1 MNSQI
6 IFNTVELQFLL
17 RTFDIL
23 QVSLILL
30 QALSSVRSQ
39 ASLQLLR
46 TQKQPT
52 STTRDISHLN
62 PDSASILSEGGNT
75 VSSLGFYTNALYLWA
90 LFTPPIGQASAVD
103 TWSNVKIPKIEKF
116 GIYT

>member
-1 MNSQI
+1 MGSLT
-6 IFNTVELQFLL
+6 IFGTVELQFLL

-52 STTRDISHLN
+52 STTQDISHLN
-62 PDSASILSEGGNT
+62 PESASILSKGGNT
-75 VSSLGFYTNALYLWA
+75 VSSMG
-90 LFTPPIGQASAVD
+90 FTPVLSTYGPCSLLQLAKLPRYILGP
-103 TWSNVKIPKIEKF
+103 T
-116 GIYT
+116 